1 MTGNGFYVTFAPPIP
16 SGVGAGIPE
25 VQAGLSSVIDR
36 LSRVIK
42 EEVPMSSGRS
52 LHIGLNRVN
61 PNAYEGWD
69 GKLAGCENDARDM
82 QAIARAQKL
91 APKTL
96 LTRAA
101 TSSAVT
107 AAIAAAAAALSP
119 GDLFFLSYSGHGG
132 QVPDRNGDETED
144 QMDETWVLY
153 DRQLVDDELYAL
165 WGKFQ
170 TGVRILVL
178 SDSCH
183 SGTATKAVLFG
194 RKGSPAL
201 LGLDSASRA
210 KMLPRDVQNATY
222 AAHKKLYDRIQ
233 KGLPAG
239 SKVSIGA
246 SVALISGCQ
255 DNQTSSDGAKNGLFT
270 EKLLKV
276 WNGGKFSGSL
286 RQFHREIVKL
296 MPPAQ
301 TPNYFRTGAISAS
314 FERKRPFTV

>member
-1 MTGNGFYVTFAPPIP
+1 MPN
-16 SGVGAGIPE
+16 
-25 VQAGLSSVIDR
+25 
-36 LSRVIK
+36 
-42 EEVPMSSGRS
+42 GRS

-61 PNAYEGWD
+61 PNSYDGWD
-69 GKLAGCENDARDM
+69 GQLAGCENDARDM
-82 QAIARAQKL
+82 QAISRKQKL
-91 APKTL
+91 APKLL

-107 AAIAAAAAALSP
+107 AAIADAAATLMP

-132 QVPDRNGDETED
+132 QVPDRNGDEAED
-144 QMDETWVLY
+144 GQDETWVLY
-153 DRQLVDDELYAL
+153 DRQLIDDELYAL

-183 SGTATKAVLFG
+183 SGTATKAALFG
-194 RKGSPAL
+194 RRGSPAV
-201 LGLDSASRA
+201 LGLESAARA
-210 KMLPRDVQNATY
+210 KMMPRHVQDATY
-222 AAHKKLYDRIQ
+222 AAHQRLYDKIQ

-239 SKVSIGA
+239 SRVSIGA
-246 SVALISGCQ
+246 SVVLISGCQ
-255 DNQTSSDGAKNGLFT
+255 DNQTSSDGDKNGLFT

-276 WNGGKFSGSL
+276 WKGGKFNGSL

-301 TPNYFRTGAISAS
+301 TPNYFRTGTPSAS
-314 FERKRPFTV
+314 FERKKPFTL